1 MALKTLEGLGRNILD
16 ANPDDGNAIA
26 GIGAAIEKA
35 CQELP
40 SDRREAGDT
49 LRLALDLLKASY
61 LGQIA
66 NRAGAMRAVAQAV
79 EAVGASLDA
88 ASETGCRQ
96 AIEQAA
102 AGLQRALRDEPAAP
116 EETASLDSL
125 VARLLVLTPGDRED
139 LERIHEI
146 LTRLLESGKPAKGPA
161 DHLSAACA
169 AVGEIIAGQ
178 SADAQAALAKAGRE
192 LDFAVRAQEDLDAL
206 QPPVCDPPEAEPA
219 AAPSQAAPPPASP
232 PAPVAPSAAIP
243 LPAADKPSASCEP
256 AVLPSNTDLELLK
269 EYIVECL
276 EHISGAEAALLT
288 LETDPTQ
295 SEPIH
300 TVFRA
305 FHTIK
310 GTSGFLNL
318 ERIQK
323 LAHKAENLLDR
334 ARNGEIQLTGG
345 FADLALESCDALKA
359 MIKGLDG
366 LQPGMELPLPANCD
380 ALLEKL
386 ADPAAAGIS
395 TDAIQRPVVPRVG
408 DILVAEGIVSRQTV
422 ETVAAEQ
429 GSSRLGEALVR
440 SGAASATD
448 VAQAMRAQKQ
458 TAGLPAGA
466 GSLASEAMVRVSTD
480 RLDSLINMVGELVI
494 SQSMIAQDP
503 VVLGGRSARLGRNVS
518 QTGKIVRE
526 LQDLTMGLRMVP
538 LKQTFQ
544 KMARLVR
551 DLGRKSGKA
560 VQLVTEGD
568 ETEIDRNM
576 VEVLNDPLVHMIRNS
591 VDHGIEAAEVRA
603 KAGKP
608 GTGTVS
614 LRAYHSAGSVV
625 IEIKDDGK
633 GLDHQRI
640 RAKAIERGLI
650 DPDRELTENEAFG
663 LIFLPGFSTA
673 EKVTDV
679 SGRGVGMD
687 VVRKNVESLRGR
699 VDVASKPGLG
709 STFTLRLPLTMAI
722 TDAMQVRVGPE
733 HYLLPMVV
741 IEQSFH
747 PAPRTITTVTGRGEC
762 VMLRNEL
769 IPIVRLHRVFGVQG
783 AGADPYGALLVAV
796 EAEGERCALMVDEL
810 LSQQQVVV
818 KSLGRSLGN
827 VAGVS
832 GGAILGTGRVGLIL
846 DVAGLIR
853 LAREEVFPAPPE
865 SPDAIPR
872 EEAGVLCAAR

>member
-1 MALKTLEGLGRNILD
+1 V
-16 ANPDDGNAIA
+16 
-26 GIGAAIEKA
+26 
-35 CQELP
+35 
-40 SDRREAGDT
+40 SSEA
-49 LRLALDLLKASY
+49 
-61 LGQIA
+61 
-66 NRAGAMRAVAQAV
+66 
-79 EAVGASLDA
+79 
-88 ASETGCRQ
+88 
-96 AIEQAA
+96 
-102 AGLQRALRDEPAAP
+102 
-116 EETASLDSL
+116 
-125 VARLLVLTPGDRED
+125 
-139 LERIHEI
+139 
-146 LTRLLESGKPAKGPA
+146 
-161 DHLSAACA
+161 
-169 AVGEIIAGQ
+169 
-178 SADAQAALAKAGRE
+178 
-192 LDFAVRAQEDLDAL
+192 
-206 QPPVCDPPEAEPA
+206 
-219 AAPSQAAPPPASP
+219 
-232 PAPVAPSAAIP
+232 
-243 LPAADKPSASCEP
+243 

-276 EHISGAEAALLT
+276 DHITGAEAALLT
-288 LETDPTQ
+288 LETDPSQ

-318 ERIQK
+318 EHIQK
-323 LAHKAENLLDR
+323 LAHRAENLLDR
-334 ARNGEIQLTGG
+334 ARNGEIRLTGG
-345 FADLALESCDALKA
+345 YADLALESCDALKA
-359 MIKGLDG
+359 MIKGLEG
-366 LQPGMELPLPANCD
+366 LRPGMELPMPANCEG
-380 ALLEKL
+380 LLEKL
-386 ADPAAAGIS
+386 ADPAAAGI
-395 TDAIQRPVVPRVG
+395 TADGTQPPVIPRLG
-408 DILVAEGIVSRQTV
+408 DILVAQGSVSRQVV

-429 GSSRLGEALVR
+429 GSSRIGEALVQ

-448 VAQAMRAQKQ
+448 VAQAIRAQKQ
-458 TAGLPAGA
+458 TAVNFT
-466 GSLASEAMVRVSTD
+466 SDAMVRVSTD
-480 RLDSLINMVGELVI
+480 RLDSLINMIGELVI

-503 VVLGGRSARLGRNVS
+503 IVLRGRDAHLCRNVS

-526 LQDLTMGLRMVP
+526 LQDLTMGMRMVP

-551 DLGRKSGKA
+551 DLGRKSGKT
-560 VQLVTEGD
+560 VQLVTEGED
-568 ETEIDRNM
+568 TEIDRNM

-591 VDHGIEAAEVRA
+591 VDHGIEPAEVRA

-640 RAKAIERGLI
+640 CAKAIERGLI
-650 DPDRELTENEAFG
+650 DPNRELTESEAFG

-673 EKVTDV
+673 EKITDV

-699 VDVASKPGLG
+699 VDVASRPGLG

-722 TDAMQVRVGPE
+722 TDAMQVRVGSE
-733 HYLLPMVV
+733 RYLLPTVV

-747 PAPRTITTVTGRGEC
+747 PAPGTITTVTGRGEC

-769 IPIVRLHRVFGVQG
+769 IPIVRLHRVFGVPG

-827 VAGVS
+827 VPGVS

-853 LAREEVFPAPPE
+853 LAREEVFPSSPE
-865 SPDAIPR
+865 SPDAASR